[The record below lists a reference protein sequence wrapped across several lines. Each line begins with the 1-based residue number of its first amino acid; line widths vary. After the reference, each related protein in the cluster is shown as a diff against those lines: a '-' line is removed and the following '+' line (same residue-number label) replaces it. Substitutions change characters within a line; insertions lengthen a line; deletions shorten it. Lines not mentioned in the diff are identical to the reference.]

1 MSRREVGVGNE
12 DGKVVKESF
21 RFHRTNDIVRHSI
34 IPTVCQRSYRD
45 NIADDIIRIMFA
57 TAVKRKAG
65 SPLRSR
71 GGKRPR
77 GKKVGQA
84 EGGEEERT
92 ERVNF
97 TRGRQ
102 KFRRTFKAFNI
113 KRPWPRSS
121 PVRSLAR
128 SGKEKARVRIAREVD
143 PNLCKKNC
151 IRASSGA
158 TPGKFPYNN

>member
-1 MSRREVGVGNE
+1 MYPGRREGGE
-12 DGKVVKESF
+12 GSEGRKAVKESF

-57 TAVKRKAG
+57 VVERKAG

-77 GKKVGQA
+77 GKKGGQVGGR
-84 EGGEEERT
+84 ERRGGER

-113 KRPWPRSS
+113 KRPWPRSLL
-121 PVRSLAR
+121 VRPLAR
-128 SGKEKARVRIAREVD
+128 SFRKRRRRECG
-143 PNLCKKNC
+143 L
-151 IRASSGA
+151 
-158 TPGKFPYNN
+158 PGR